1 MRVFP
6 TFRGLPVC
14 RSERHRRPA
23 SVIIG
28 LCNPLNDRKI
38 HSRGEGRGVFCRFL
52 ASTSRERMFGAFSM
66 PIWSAHSILPRT
78 AGSATR
84 IALDEI
90 GYALSG
96 KAVPRELRGYFK
108 ELFEQFG
115 VLELKLF
122 HLGSAVTLYEMASAM
137 IQCGVT
143 RPQVVEWMNCNV
155 TDHAPP
161 ARNHRTHWLE
171 SEGRRL

>member
-1 MRVFP
+1 MRMAP
-6 TFRGLPVC
+6 T
-14 RSERHRRPA
+14 
-23 SVIIG
+23 
-28 LCNPLNDRKI
+28 
-38 HSRGEGRGVFCRFL
+38 
-52 ASTSRERMFGAFSM
+52 
-66 PIWSAHSILPRT
+66 
-78 AGSATR
+78 
-84 IALDEI
+84 EI
-90 GYALSG
+90 GAALRGNTIS
-96 KAVPRELRGYFK
+96 PELRGYFK

-137 IQCGVT
+137 VQCGVT

-161 ARNHRTHWLE
+161 ARNYRTHWLE